1 MKNSIKMGFLEGFK
15 FLIKPKGFL
24 ILFLYFILALLLVVS
39 VLGIPLINVCRYNF
53 TKKYLE
59 AKKLE
64 TGFFFENLNS
74 IDRYYTCFIS
84 KTFMLAKC
92 IMKEFII
99 LLLVVICFGIG
110 TGIVYICYQK
120 YGPSNGYIIVP
131 MIFCFPFCF
140 SFLVYFLFCISK
152 QESLNYIIAN
162 KYDLK
167 GIEINKLLE
176 TAKID
181 SIKNFI
187 LYLLKLISL
196 FCVIGESGFGLY
208 YLITAFKSGII
219 TTSLLILFIIL
230 IVIAFVFIFSFLFMS
245 FNFAIYLFNDS
256 YCQINKFKVVNKPNV
271 CKNIF
276 DNYSLKKEFSN
287 DKFGKEE
294 SLNE

>member
-1 MKNSIKMGFLEGFK
+1 MKNSIKIGFLEGFK

-99 LLLVVICFGIG
+99 LLLAVICFGIG

-131 MIFCFPFCF
+131 MIFCFPPNRFNQRTD
-140 SFLVYFLFCISK
+140 K
-152 QESLNYIIAN
+152 E
-162 KYDLK
+162 
-167 GIEINKLLE
+167 
-176 TAKID
+176 KIV
-181 SIKNFI
+181 FPTV
-187 LYLLKLISL
+187 
-196 FCVIGESGFGLY
+196 FTSGHRP
-208 YLITAFKSGII
+208 
-219 TTSLLILFIIL
+219 TSLLSRKVKQDKALGVQN
-230 IVIAFVFIFSFLFMS
+230 VIW
-245 FNFAIYLFNDS
+245 
-256 YCQINKFKVVNKPNV
+256 
-271 CKNIF
+271 
-276 DNYSLKKEFSN
+276 
-287 DKFGKEE
+287 
-294 SLNE
+294 